1 MKVKENLIADWEVE
15 VHNTRMIFRGL
26 TRTELDEKFEGLTDM
41 GSFKVLRY
49 TAPVCRSVTPLRPLE
64 KK

>member
-26 TRTELDEKFEGLTDM
+26 TRTGLDEKFEGLTDM

-49 TAPVCRSVTPLRPLE
+49 TTPVRRSVTPLRPLE

>member
-49 TAPVCRSVTPLRPLE
+49 TTPVRRSVTPLRPLE

>member
-1 MKVKENLIADWEVE
+1 MSKIKEASFDWEVE
-15 VHNTRMIFRGL
+15 VHNTKMIFRDL
-26 TRTELDEKFEGLTDM
+26 TRIELDEKFEGLTDM

-49 TAPVCRSVTPLRPLE
+49 TTPVRRSVTPLRPLE

>member
-15 VHNTRMIFRGL
+15 IHNTRMIFRGL

-41 GSFKVLRY
+41 SSFKVLRY
-49 TAPVCRSVTPLRPLE
+49 TTPVSRSVAPLQPL
-64 KK
+64 KRK